1 MAKKS
6 KKASSSVEEAPADVK
21 KNGKKNSKDSKNG
34 KDEKQQTNAKGNAP
48 VKNGRAIVTKTS
60 SWTGKLPGS
69 LLHEHC
75 QKQKWNKVEYDM
87 KKLPDGFIAV
97 PQLSWENPKTKELI
111 HIKFHPPKEIVKPQ
125 ETPIEARHYAATYA
139 LHRIA
144 FNKNLHMVLPTNHK
158 NLWSDLEA
166 ERKRITAENE
176 KRARLEYAND
186 PFQALIEKRKEDDA
200 KKKEREIKQASLE
213 KVKKQ
218 TIVIGSSSGAT
229 LKSKVVSREK
239 PSNSEKLTSSNPPL
253 NSDYRLGKVNKV
265 TFPRK
270 VWENSI
276 LFDLDT
282 EIAISIEDAI
292 RNHIEWSEESSE
304 GIDSIKRDVSYTSLL
319 EKIGFRKTHIQE
331 SLKYT
336 YTFNDSLEWLIFH
349 LPEDDLPACFARDD
363 SVSNVKLKITKDL
376 NKERLIAK
384 LVQGGFSLNDVIS
397 SLKQSDFDLRRSA
410 VFLTNSL
417 FKTKPATGHSNIPH
431 SLTEW
436 VEEKNSLKVI
446 YESKI
451 KENDPP
457 KDDLYEILLDVEGL
471 KPKFLSLKVFRS
483 DNYPYDMCGMFIVV
497 NDTSYSLPNYI
508 KLSIITHLIEYW
520 FEVGASGMPY
530 IYTCVDW
537 LEHNI
542 MRIINNP
549 GQLYIPPDELGKLKH
564 IKDQANTDSNTKL
577 SVAKRLIKGKKL
589 DVAKIQDHYLS
600 RIESPEFGKSVTNR
614 SKLPAWKK
622 KDDIIDII
630 NQNRV
635 CLITGETGSGKS
647 TQIVQFILDDLNKKN
662 DYHTTMICTQPRR
675 ISAIA
680 LADRISEERTDKC
693 GQETGYIIRGENKTT
708 DETRISFVTTGV
720 MLRMIQS
727 IFGKEKKLQ
736 DSFFQNLG
744 YIFIDEVHERSID
757 GDFLLIILKQMIKN
771 FPKLKIVLMS
781 ATIDKSIFKG
791 YFGHVSSNEIAHVH
805 IEGRTFPIEDFYL
818 DDVLT
823 ITNFRISRGR
833 GNSRYD
839 QEYDETESDML
850 TPSADSKYFQQ
861 GNINYELIAELVY
874 RINEDLNS
882 RNDHGSVLI
891 FLPGAMEI
899 KKCLNNIDD
908 KDFWKLPLHSA
919 LSSQE
924 QKKIF
929 QNPPYGKRKIIAATN
944 IAETSI
950 TIPDAVAVIDTGR
963 VKSVQYDIKSN
974 NTKLVEIW
982 ASRAETKQR
991 RGRAGRIRNGLCYK
1005 LFTRGTENRMIP
1017 QPIPEIKR
1025 TKLES
1030 VYLVVKAIGVKNVYE
1045 FLQNGLD
1052 VPDKNNVENAKR
1064 VLMDI
1069 GALHANN
1076 DELTSL
1082 GRYLSMLPT
1091 DLKSGKLLIYGCIFG
1106 CLENALTLAAIGV
1119 TGSPFTCKHEERL
1132 EMKEIQQKFGKDNG
1146 DLIAI
1151 LNAYKEF
1158 KLWPSM
1164 KERRKFCGENFL
1176 SILRMNDID
1185 STRLQYLNN
1194 LKEIGFIPFAYD
1206 SSKGKS
1212 NDDYLKFNRNNENMN
1227 IIKSILT
1234 ASLYPQIAMV
1244 ELPDVK
1250 YAQSIG
1256 GAIALDPEFKKIKY
1270 WTKNDYY
1277 RKLLDNGELEKFET
1291 ESNEKVY
1298 PATRIFMHPS
1308 SSLFINDEKSRVN
1321 PSFIVYNDSQET
1333 SKLYAHGITPSS
1345 KISVLLFGGSISYD
1359 LTSFSSSVKSKGIIL
1374 DNWLPIRTWCKNA
1387 VLVGKLR
1394 LLLDKTIRA
1403 RLENPRSNTGQDVL
1417 KVIEELIKISV

>member
-6 KKASSSVEEAPADVK
+6 KKASSPVEEPPSDSK
-21 KNGKKNSKDSKNG
+21 KGGKKGSKSSKNAKEESESSG
-34 KDEKQQTNAKGNAP
+34 KSNAP
-48 VKNGRAIVTKTS
+48 VRNGRAIVAQTS

-111 HIKFHPPKEIVKPQ
+111 QIKFHPPKEIVKPQ

-144 FNKNLHMVLPTNHK
+144 FNKNLHMVLPKNHK
-158 NLWSDLEA
+158 DLWSDLEA
-166 ERKRITAENE
+166 EWKRITAENE

-186 PFQALIEKRKEDDA
+186 PFSAFLEKRKDDEA
-200 KKKEREIKQASLE
+200 KKKEREAKQASLA
-213 KVKKQ
+213 KVKK
-218 TIVIGSSSGAT
+218 TAIVIGSSSSAAA
-229 LKSKVVSREK
+229 KSPAAMVKKEK
-239 PSNSEKLTSSNPPL
+239 SSNTENRPASHPTIDTG
-253 NSDYRLGKVNKV
+253 SRLSKVNKV

-270 VWENSI
+270 VWDNSI
-276 LFDLDT
+276 LFDLDS

-292 RNHIEWSEESSE
+292 RNHIEWSEETPKFLDAAE
-304 GIDSIKRDVSYTSLL
+304 KNDSYAPLL
-319 EKIGFRKTHIQE
+319 EKIGFRKTHIEE

-349 LPEDDLPACFARDD
+349 LPEDDLPACFTKDD
-363 SVSNVKLKITKDL
+363 SVSNVKLKITRDL
-376 NKERLIAK
+376 DQERLIAK
-384 LVQGGFSLNDVIS
+384 LVQGGYSRNDAIS
-397 SLKQSDFDLRRSA
+397 SLQHNNFDLTKSA

-417 FKTKPATGHSNIPH
+417 FKDKPPVEESTSSD
-431 SLTEW
+431 SLREW
-436 VEEKNSLKVI
+436 VEEKNSLNII

-451 KENDPP
+451 TEDDPP
-457 KDDLYEILLDVEGL
+457 KEDVFGISLEVEGL
-471 KPKFLSLKVFRS
+471 RPKLLSLRVYRS
-483 DNYPYDMCGMFIVV
+483 ENYPYDICGMFIVV
-497 NDTSYSLPNYI
+497 NDPSYALPNYI
-508 KLSIITHLIEYW
+508 KLSIVTYLVEYL
-520 FEVGASGMPY
+520 FEIGALGMPY

-537 LEHNI
+537 LEQNI
-542 MRIINNP
+542 MRIIDNP
-549 GQLYIPPDELGKLKH
+549 GPLYVPPDELTKLKYSRDTNSLNSSS
-564 IKDQANTDSNTKL
+564 KTTS
-577 SVAKRLIKGKKL
+577 GKKTLRVRKL
-589 DVAKIQDHYLS
+589 DTVKIADHYLK
-600 RIESPEFGKSVTNR
+600 RVKSSDFEKSIVNR

-622 KDDIIDII
+622 QSDIVKII
-630 NQNRV
+630 NDNRV
-635 CLITGETGSGKS
+635 CLVTGETGSGKS
-647 TQIVQFILDDLNKKN
+647 TQIVQFVLDDLNRKK
-662 DYHTTMICTQPRR
+662 DYQTTMICTQPRR

-693 GQETGYIIRGENKTT
+693 GKETGYIIRGENKTS

-727 IFGKEKKLQ
+727 IFGKEKEAQ
-736 DSFFQNLG
+736 DSFFKNLG

-757 GDFLLIILKQMIKN
+757 GDFLLIILKKMIKN
-771 FPKLKIVLMS
+771 FPNLKIILMS
-781 ATIDKSIFKG
+781 ATIDKSIFTG
-791 YFGHVSSNEIAHVH
+791 YFGQITKHEIAHVH
-805 IEGRTFPIEDFYL
+805 IEGRTFPIDDFYL
-818 DDVLT
+818 NDVLDMT
-823 ITNFRISRGR
+823 DFKISRGK
-833 GNSRYD
+833 GSGH
-839 QEYDETESDML
+839 SDHDDDL
-850 TPSADSKYFQQ
+850 NIVTPSAESKYFQQ

-874 RINEDLNS
+874 RVNENLDS
-882 RNDHGSVLI
+882 KNDKGSILI

-899 KKCLNNIDD
+899 KKCLNSIEDNH
-908 KDFWKLPLHSA
+908 FWKLPLHSA

-929 QNPPYGKRKIIAATN
+929 QSPPYGKRKIIAATN

-963 VKSVQYDIKSN
+963 VKSVQYDLKSN
-974 NTKLVEIW
+974 NTKLVETW
-982 ASRAETKQR
+982 VSRAEAKQR

-1005 LFTRGTENRMIP
+1005 LFTKETEHRMIH

-1052 VPDKNNVENAKR
+1052 APHENNVYNAKR
-1064 VLMDI
+1064 VLEDI
-1069 GALHANN
+1069 GALHHTN
-1076 DELTSL
+1076 DELTAL
-1082 GRYLSMLPT
+1082 GKYLSMLPT
-1091 DLKSGKLLIYGCIFG
+1091 DLKSGKVLIYGCIFG
-1106 CLENALTLAAIGV
+1106 CLENSLTLAAIGV
-1119 TGSPFTCKHEERL
+1119 TGSPFSCKHEERSAL
-1132 EMKEIQQKFGKDNG
+1132 KEIQQRFGKDNG

-1151 LNAYKEF
+1151 LTAYKDF
-1158 KLWPSM
+1158 KSLPSM
-1164 KERRKFCGENFL
+1164 KERRKFCSDNFL
-1176 SILRMNDID
+1176 SILRMNDIEA
-1185 STRLQYLNN
+1185 TRLQYLNSMRD
-1194 LKEIGFIPFAYD
+1194 IGFIPFSYD
-1206 SSKGKS
+1206 SGKGKS
-1212 NDDYLKFNRNNENMN
+1212 GDEFLKLNRNNDNMS
-1227 IIKSILT
+1227 IVKSILT
-1234 ASLYPQIAMV
+1234 ASLYPQLAMV

-1270 WTKNDYY
+1270 WTRNEYY
-1277 RKLLDNGELEKFET
+1277 RKVLDNGELETLENKTSERI
-1291 ESNEKVY
+1291 Y

-1308 SSLFINDEKSRVN
+1308 SSLFINDEKTKVN

-1333 SKLYAHGITPSS
+1333 SKLYAYGITPSS

-1359 LTSFSSSVKSKGIIL
+1359 ITSFAASAKSKGIIM

-1394 LLLDKTIRA
+1394 ILLDKTVRA
-1403 RLENPRSNTGQDVL
+1403 RLEDPGSNAGQDVL
-1417 KVIEELIKISV
+1417 KIIEELIKISM